1 MKENVNKLITEH
13 KELSEK
19 VMKLKLFLFGENKI
33 NVITDIENNKTQEAI
48 ISNMVQFAHMCM
60 QLHCMEQYLGLLDSR
75 LYNEGIHFQDGKYS
89 RISFQPIEDNTSI
102 DSANIEVSNENEV
115 E

>member
-1 MKENVNKLITEH
+1 MKENVNLLITEH

-19 VMKLKLFLFGENKI
+19 VMKLTLLLFGENGI
-33 NVITDIENNKTQEAI
+33 NVFTNIENNKTQEAI
-48 ISNMVQFAHMCM
+48 ISNMGQFANMWM
-60 QLHCMEQYLGLLDSR
+60 QLHCMEQYLDLLDSR

-89 RISFQPIEDNTSI
+89 RISFQSIEDNTSV
-102 DSANIEVSNENEV
+102 DSTNIEVSNENEV